1 MFLRPVVVII
11 RKVSCFGIFLI
22 IEAKHHLVLVKRAV
36 LVILVNH
43 EHPASVPAVN
53 VVTEEHVYM
62 VTVHALRAT
71 NVAVGVLHG
80 RLPLIAIGIHTAAH
94 TAFGLL
100 DSNIEHPDLYM
111 TFLVI
116 SGFFL
121 LVGRIYIHFRLCR
134 CNFFS

>member
-1 MFLRPVVVII
+1 
-11 RKVSCFGIFLI
+11 
-22 IEAKHHLVLVKRAV
+22 
-36 LVILVNH
+36 
-43 EHPASVPAVN
+43 
-53 VVTEEHVYM
+53 M

-80 RLPLIAIGIHTAAH
+80 CFPLIAIGIHTAAH
-94 TAFGLL
+94 TAFRLL

-121 LVGRIYIHFRLCR
+121 LVGRIYINFRLCLGY
-134 CNFFS
+134 FFS